1 MDKGQ
6 ATLFVILGAILLIT
20 IASAAYF
27 VNQRQVQLVEGEL
40 PTLQEAPA
48 VAQPVVAYYQTCI
61 RQVGRDALRLVG
73 LHGGYTSPQQ
83 LRANSFDPTGTDN
96 DAVHM
101 FPDTDLVAAY
111 WHYLKSPN
119 NCEKLGECVY
129 DSKRP
134 NLRGRNSIQSELEKY
149 VTANLPSCLQDFPID
164 GIVVKQDDDIST
176 RVTLTKKNVQFLVNH
191 DLVIKRGGESFK
203 RDQFLYVEN
212 LNLVDIYELA
222 TEITNLERQFS
233 YLEKMTKE
241 LISAF
246 SGRESDRLP
255 PISDF
260 EVALAAPR
268 FWTKFNSERIF
279 RDVLGTHASLFQV
292 LNTRD
297 YAPIIAPAAVADPEL
312 FDVIYN
318 RMFIVPVQTEYP
330 DLTADFVYLDW
341 KPYFDINCPGQVCRP
356 EGFVANFLPIPF
368 GFHRTKFFYDVSYP
382 LMVEL
387 SDPDAFN
394 GQGYSFRFFMEANMR
409 NNLPLNSEY
418 VELADPGLPQPSEY
432 CDPTRWHTP
441 GKFTI
446 KDGFTGRVVEDAAIS
461 FSCPP
466 EVCILGSSNDE
477 GEFKGNVPSC
487 IGGTATVLHPEY
499 ASVSQ
504 AVDSNLPFEETIEFF
519 PYVNVD
525 FELEKLL
532 IRKTGSNFFLD
543 VINPAP
549 LRPYEKAVV
558 LLTRKAESNEPAFTA
573 VAEIQGDP
581 FKPSQNKD
589 IRLVPGTYEV
599 RIIATASPDPAWVI
613 PPRERCFDAGF
624 FDEECVLLPD
634 EEIRF
639 DKDQPFPTGDH
650 SMEWE
655 LTPEDLKGAKTIR
668 FRYVSYELS
677 PNNDNALE
685 SLDKINLPAEL
696 TKQATTQE
704 KLEPVIFSG

>member
-1 MDKGQ
+1 
-6 ATLFVILGAILLIT
+6 
-20 IASAAYF
+20 
-27 VNQRQVQLVEGEL
+27 
-40 PTLQEAPA
+40 
-48 VAQPVVAYYQTCI
+48 
-61 RQVGRDALRLVG
+61 
-73 LHGGYTSPQQ
+73 
-83 LRANSFDPTGTDN
+83 
-96 DAVHM
+96 
-101 FPDTDLVAAY
+101 
-111 WHYLKSPN
+111 
-119 NCEKLGECVY
+119 
-129 DSKRP
+129 
-134 NLRGRNSIQSELEKY
+134 
-149 VTANLPSCLQDFPID
+149 
-164 GIVVKQDDDIST
+164 
-176 RVTLTKKNVQFLVNH
+176 
-191 DLVIKRGGESFK
+191 
-203 RDQFLYVEN
+203 
-212 LNLVDIYELA
+212 
-222 TEITNLERQFS
+222 
-233 YLEKMTKE
+233 
-241 LISAF
+241 
-246 SGRESDRLP
+246 
-255 PISDF
+255 
-260 EVALAAPR
+260 
-268 FWTKFNSERIF
+268 
-279 RDVLGTHASLFQV
+279 
-292 LNTRD
+292 
-297 YAPIIAPAAVADPEL
+297 
-312 FDVIYN
+312 
-318 RMFIVPVQTEYP
+318 
-330 DLTADFVYLDW
+330 
-341 KPYFDINCPGQVCRP
+341 
-356 EGFVANFLPIPF
+356 
-368 GFHRTKFFYDVSYP
+368 
-382 LMVEL
+382 
-387 SDPDAFN
+387 
-394 GQGYSFRFFMEANMR
+394 
-409 NNLPLNSEY
+409 
-418 VELADPGLPQPSEY
+418 
-432 CDPTRWHTP
+432 
-441 GKFTI
+441 
-446 KDGFTGRVVEDAAIS
+446 VVEDAAIS